1 MFLGLQAE
9 IISRLFIFYGA
20 LYAVFQ
26 FESHYSADSAM
37 RSVGCY
43 VGPGFHKLEQ
53 GLLFKS
59 AAASLRFRYRFSGT
73 GS

>member
-26 FESHYSADSAM
+26 FESHSSADSAM

-53 GLLFKS
+53 GLLMNES
-59 AAASLRFRYRFSGT
+59 DVLAIV
-73 GS
+73 